1 MKLLG
6 KLAINAFALAVVAY
20 LLPGLTF
27 DSISALV
34 VASIVLGI
42 VNTFIRPVLH
52 IVALPISILT
62 FGIGALLINVLLLWL
77 VGEVVPGFHI
87 ANFLTALLGSI
98 LLSLVSWF
106 LHRLESE
113 D

>member
-6 KLAINAFALAVVAY
+6 KLVINAFALAVVAY

-42 VNTFIRPVLH
+42 VNTLIRPVLH